1 MTVEPLGKR
10 LAMKRKFKLK
20 TNNDLVY
27 EQTEIDIGVRIT
39 VDASFLGSPPR
50 SWQLRPQRRES
61 AVASSA
67 MRLVL

>member
-50 SWQLRPQRRES
+50 SWQLWRES